1 MSRQWWPTNPTDIFS
16 LALTLC
22 ACAECIGS

>member
-1 MSRQWWPTNPTDIFS
+1 MT
-16 LALTLC
+16 LTLC

>member
-1 MSRQWWPTNPTDIFS
+1 VT
-16 LALTLC
+16 LTLC

>member
-1 MSRQWWPTNPTDIFS
+1 MSQQWWPTNPKDIFS
-16 LALTLC
+16 LTLTLC

>member
-1 MSRQWWPTNPTDIFS
+1 MSQQRRPTNPKDIFS
-16 LALTLC
+16 LTLTHC

>member
-1 MSRQWWPTNPTDIFS
+1 MT
-16 LALTLC
+16 LKLC

>member
-1 MSRQWWPTNPTDIFS
+1 VT
-16 LALTLC
+16 LTCC